1 MSTRSVKSFM
11 SVSEYMSSKT
21 TDENRNDENKIQKR
35 SLARFPQDKIREG
48 CDQGA
53 SQSFNSIAH
62 LLR

>member
-1 MSTRSVKSFM
+1 M

-21 TDENRNDENKIQKR
+21 TNENRNDENKIQKR